1 MAADAKEETIIE
13 TFLKAVEN
21 TKSTTEMKFDNLEL
35 GIPQMKIKFV
45 LNGKISLD
53 VRPLHD

>member
-1 MAADAKEETIIE
+1 MGETLIE

-21 TKSTTEMKFDNLEL
+21 TKSTTEMNFDNLEL